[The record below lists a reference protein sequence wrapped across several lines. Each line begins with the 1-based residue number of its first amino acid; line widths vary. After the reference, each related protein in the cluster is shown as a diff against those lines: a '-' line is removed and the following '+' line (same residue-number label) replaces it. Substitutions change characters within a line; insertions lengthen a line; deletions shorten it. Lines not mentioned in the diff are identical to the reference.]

1 MKRWGL
7 AIVGISMLSW
17 VFASVEAIA
26 EERWTLQRCIEY
38 ALEHNPDIQAAK
50 ARVDASAEDVDA
62 QRRSFRPRL
71 DLEAT
76 AGYYEGNPL
85 TPFAVVR
92 GVTEEGIRSRHV
104 SSGYLFAAPVI
115 RIPILQEGAWFGL
128 NSPTVQVASQ
138 QLSVD
143 RSTLEAEKN
152 EIVLNVS
159 TAFWNVLKNLQD
171 IRAAE
176 EHMKFLRLD
185 YEIASSKFKEH
196 LVSKNDLLMAEVRLA
211 TGQKD
216 LAVYQNLATTL
227 MAELRF
233 QLGLEPTIP
242 ITLAEESW
250 TPPQLASLEDL
261 LQQALANRPEIK
273 AQQAR
278 VALAE
283 QERRRGAAQ
292 RYPVLS
298 VSSSY
303 GIASDAESESNRLW
317 STALECTVPLFD
329 FGATSSQIRTLAAR
343 VAEAEKTL
351 QSIKNSIAREVLT
364 AYTGIQNQATE
375 IALQEKLLEQ
385 STENAQVVR
394 GRFQQNLLPLSA
406 LLEAEY
412 SVYDNQKR
420 LVQARC
426 DLWTRHLELARA
438 VGALPFKR

>member
-1 MKRWGL
+1 MKRSAL
-7 AIVGISMLSW
+7 ACGIAMLVLAFFSVG
-17 VFASVEAIA
+17 AAA
-26 EERWTLQRCIEY
+26 EKLWTLQECVEY
-38 ALEHNPDIQAAK
+38 ALEHNPDLQAAK

-92 GVTEEGIRSRHV
+92 GATEEGLRARHV
-104 SSGYLFAAPVI
+104 SSGYLYAAPVI
-115 RIPILQEGAWFGL
+115 RIPVLQEGAWFGL

-143 RSTLEAEKN
+143 RSSLEAAKN
-152 EIVLNVS
+152 EVILNVS
-159 TAFWNVLKNLQD
+159 TSFWNVLKNLQD

-185 YEIASSKFKEH
+185 YETASSKFKEQ

-216 LAVYQNLATTL
+216 LAVFQSLSTTL
-227 MAELRF
+227 LAELRF
-233 QLGLEPTIP
+233 HLGLEPTAP

-250 TPPQLASLEDL
+250 TLPQLAPLEDL
-261 LQQALANRPEIK
+261 LTQALGNRPEIK

-303 GIASDAESESNRLW
+303 GIASGFESESNRLW
-317 STALECTVPLFD
+317 STAVECTLPLFD
-329 FGATSSQIRTLAAR
+329 FGATSSQIRTLSAR

-351 QSIKNSIAREVLT
+351 QSLKNSVAREVLT
-364 AYTGIQNQATE
+364 AYTGIQNQTTE
-375 IALQEKLLEQ
+375 IALQEKVLEQ
-385 STENAQVVR
+385 SVEYAQVVR
-394 GRFQQNLLPLSA
+394 GRFQQNLVPLSG

-412 SVYDNQKR
+412 AVYENQKR
-420 LVQARC
+420 LAQARC
-426 DLWTRHLELARA
+426 DLWARHLELARA

>member
-7 AIVGISMLSW
+7 AIIRISLLFW
-17 VFASVEAIA
+17 IFIA
-26 EERWTLQRCIEY
+26 VDATGEELWTLQKCIEH
-38 ALEHNPDIQAAK
+38 ALEHNPDLQAAK
-50 ARVDASAEDVDA
+50 ARVEASAEDVDA

-76 AGYYEGNPL
+76 AGYYDGNPL
-85 TPFAVVR
+85 TPFAVV
-92 GVTEEGIRSRHV
+92 GGQTEEGVRARHI
-104 SSGYLFAAPVI
+104 SSGYVYAAPVI
-115 RIPILQEGAWFGL
+115 RIPVLREGTWFGL
-128 NSPTVQVASQ
+128 NSPSVQAASQ

-143 RSTLEAEKN
+143 RSTLEAQKN
-152 EIVLNVS
+152 EIILNVS

-176 EHMKFLRLD
+176 EHMKSLRLD

-196 LVSKNDLLMAEVRLA
+196 LVSKSDLLMAEVRLA

-216 LAVYQNLATTL
+216 LAVFKNLATTL

-233 QLGLEPTIP
+233 HLGLEPTAP
-242 ITLAEESW
+242 IALAEESW
-250 TPPQLASLEDL
+250 TTPQLASLEDL
-261 LQQALANRPEIK
+261 LAQAMGNRPEIK
-273 AQQAR
+273 AQQTR

-298 VSSSY
+298 VTSSY
-303 GIASDAESESNRLW
+303 GVAFDAESESNRLW

-329 FGATSSQIRTLAAR
+329 FGAASSQIRTLEAR
-343 VAEAEKTL
+343 VAEAQKTL
-351 QSIKNSIAREVLT
+351 QSLRNAVAREVLA
-364 AYTGIQNQATE
+364 AYTGIQNQAAE
-375 IALQEKLLEQ
+375 IALQEKRLEQ

-394 GRFQQNLLPLSA
+394 GRFQQNLLPLST

-412 SVYDNQKR
+412 TVYDNQKR
-420 LVQARC
+420 LAQARC
-426 DLWTRHLELARA
+426 DLWARHLELARA
-438 VGALPFKR
+438 VGALPFEK